1 MPILGITASSKV
13 TVKGAF
19 DSIATV
25 TGSGATTITFSSIPQ
40 TYKHLQ
46 VRYMA
51 RANTGAAVLGAV
63 EITFNGVTGTSYADH
78 RLWGNSST
86 VSRAGGAS
94 QASIQNVSIAGGAI
108 LANTYGVG
116 IIDIQ
121 DYSSTTRNK
130 TVRTLIGVDQNTAS
144 TSSQILML
152 SGLFNST
159 SAITS
164 MTFTL
169 AAGFDSN
176 TVYSLYGIKGD

>member
-1 MPILGITASSKV
+1 MNILGIIASSM
-13 TVKGAF
+13 KGVSGSF
-19 DSIATV
+19 ESIATA

-51 RANTGAAVLGAV
+51 RANTGAGILGAV
-63 EITFNGVTGTSYADH
+63 ELTFNGVTGTSYASH

-86 VSRAGGAS
+86 ANVAAASS
-94 QASIQNVSIAGGAI
+94 QASIQNVTIAGGGI

-121 DYSSTTRNK
+121 DYSATTRNK
-130 TVRTLIGVDQNTAS
+130 TVRTLIGLDQNTGS

-169 AAGFDSN
+169 AAGFDST
-176 TVYSLYGIKGD
+176 TVYSLYGIQG